1 MPVEKEKKWKM
12 KAAGKRKK
20 VRLVKTSQP
29 KNVPLHVKPQNTN
42 SKVGMTIQHH
52 PNTIQSCT
60 N

>member
-1 MPVEKEKKWKM
+1 M

-29 KNVPLHVKPQNTN
+29 NYVPLHVKPQNTN
-42 SKVGMTIQHH
+42 SKVGMRIQHH
-52 PNTIQSCT
+52 PNTIQSRT